1 MSDAKSRL
9 IHCFSVV
16 FPDLENQEI
25 PTSNV
30 ASVGAWDSLA
40 SINLYSLVEEEFGI
54 DISMDDLVNLL
65 SFEMILDFVEGGNG
79 VS

>member
-1 MSDAKSRL
+1 
-9 IHCFSVV
+9 
-16 FPDLENQEI
+16 
-25 PTSNV
+25 
-30 ASVGAWDSLA
+30 
-40 SINLYSLVEEEFGI
+40 LVEEEFGI